1 MKIKLHFPPEAIDG
15 IKALGLRQINPETLR
30 WTVEHPTSSRGIGV
44 ILRGK
49 SGELLDGRSFSVLA
63 NHFGAWIEV
72 DSARTKNRVEN
83 ALVTAVTELDDRI
96 RVVPPLGAAS
106 HDT

>member
-1 MKIKLHFPPEAIDG
+1 MKIKMHFPPEAIDG

-30 WTVEHPTSSRGIGV
+30 WTTEHAASSRGLGV

-49 SGELLDGRSFSVLA
+49 SGELLDGKSFEALA
-63 NHFGAWIEV
+63 KHFGAWIEV
-72 DSARTKNRVEN
+72 DSDRAKSRVEN

-96 RVVPPLGAAS
+96 RVVQS
-106 HDT
+106 